1 MSFDELLKEYN
12 SLPLDYKKE
21 VEDFIGYLVQKI
33 KRQPTED
40 KTEKRTLGFA
50 KGKLWMSNDFDE
62 PLEDM
67 KEYMQ

>member
-1 MSFDELLKEYN
+1 MSYDELLKEYN

-21 VEDFIGYLVQKI
+21 VEDFIGYLVQKL
-33 KRQPTED
+33 KRQPAEE
-40 KTEKRTLGFA
+40 KPQKRTLGFA

-67 KEYMQ
+67 KEYM